1 LASSFLGEKELNK
14 LIRNQKRIES
24 QLGNPSLRELSDDSI
39 IPRLNEVLSKIL
51 SEPNIISNAIVEE
64 AKFWNSKLK

>member
-1 LASSFLGEKELNK
+1 MASSFLGEKELNK